1 MQKID
6 WNEMFKYTGDPF
18 VDAGGFVLQ
27 ELMECYPDADIMTLI
42 MMVTDIYV
50 KLWDAKNQHIVSKFE
65 DYATCF

>member
-42 MMVTDIYV
+42 MMVTNTSTMDTLACV
-50 KLWDAKNQHIVSKFE
+50 EQSRN
-65 DYATCF
+65 

>member
-27 ELMECYPDADIMTLI
+27 ELMECYPDVRYYD
-42 MMVTDIYV
+42 V
-50 KLWDAKNQHIVSKFE
+50 
-65 DYATCF
+65 DYDGD